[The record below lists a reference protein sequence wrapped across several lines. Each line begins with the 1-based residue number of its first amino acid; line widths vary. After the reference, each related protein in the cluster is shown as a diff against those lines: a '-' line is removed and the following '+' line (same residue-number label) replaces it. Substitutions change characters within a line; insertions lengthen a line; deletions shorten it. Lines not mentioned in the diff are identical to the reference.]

1 MEDRHTLNT
10 TEMEICKLQGDKR
23 FSDCTKMKLENQKA
37 GPQSDRITELQ
48 GVAGEMVVA
57 RLYNVYP
64 DFADTPGTHDLVIN
78 GRTVDVKTTSY
89 EGGHLQVKNTAC
101 FTRGAEVYMLV
112 IGKFPEYRIAGWVP
126 NHIIIDSVNLKTNPD
141 NGSQYYQLPQS
152 ALYPIENLR

>member
-1 MEDRHTLNT
+1 
-10 TEMEICKLQGDKR
+10 
-23 FSDCTKMKLENQKA
+23 
-37 GPQSDRITELQ
+37 LQ

-64 DFADTPGTHDLVIN
+64 DFADTAGTYDVKIGN
-78 GRTVDVKTTSY
+78 KTVDVKTTDCPT
-89 EGGHLQVKNTAC
+89 GHLQVKNTAC

-112 IGKFPEYRIAGWVP
+112 IGKFPSYRIAGWVP

-141 NGSQYYQLPQS
+141 NGSQYYRLPQS

>member
-1 MEDRHTLNT
+1 MQDRHTLNT
-10 TEMEICKLQGDKR
+10 TEQAVCKMQGPKR
-23 FSDCTKMKLENQKA
+23 TTDSIKRGIKNQKA
-37 GPQSDRITELQ
+37 GPQSNEYTDLQ

-64 DFADTPGTHDLVIN
+64 DFADTAGTYDVKIGN
-78 GRTVDVKTTSY
+78 KTVDVKTTDCPT
-89 EGGHLQVKNTAC
+89 GHLQVKSTAC

-112 IGKFPEYRIAGWVP
+112 IGKFPSYRIAGWVP

-141 NGSQYYQLPQS
+141 NGSQYYRLPQS

>member
-1 MEDRHTLNT
+1 MKDRHTLNT

-23 FSDCTKMKLENQKA
+23 LSDCNRMGIENQKA

-64 DFADTPGTHDLVIN
+64 DFADQAGTHDVVIR

-89 EGGHLQVKNTAC
+89 ESGHLQVSFKTC
-101 FTRGAEVYMLV
+101 FARGADVYILV

-126 NHIIIDSVNLKTNPD
+126 NHIIIDSVNLTTNKN

-152 ALYPIENLR
+152 ELYPVENLR